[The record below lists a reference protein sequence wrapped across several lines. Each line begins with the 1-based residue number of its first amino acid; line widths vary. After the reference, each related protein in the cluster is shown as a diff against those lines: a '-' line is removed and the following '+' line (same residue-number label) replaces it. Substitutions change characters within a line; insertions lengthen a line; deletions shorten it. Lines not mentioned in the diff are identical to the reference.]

1 MVIRV
6 FKSRDSVLRRQIKVF
21 KRHADDLEYLKG
33 HESAL
38 LRTIYLS
45 SDPSDISWR
54 AEGHH
59 VLAVFYHKTGEIDK
73 AKKHFIESISLFGD
87 HEILGLC
94 RAKRDHAVLLAE
106 HESVALGLYEA
117 EQALLLHDDDLKNR
131 KGLRQKRITMAY
143 LWYLKLMSSTDDDEA
158 RQKLIEFALHNCHD
172 CAPHVQ
178 QQLLGF
184 ALDYASG
191 VYRQQIHLRL
201 GILYASRKKPID
213 VAKSAI
219 WFGIDA
225 QVMIASRIIRTI
237 LRRE

>member
-1 MVIRV
+1 M
-6 FKSRDSVLRRQIKVF
+6 LRRQIKVF
-21 KRHADDLEYLKG
+21 KRHADDLEYLKV
-33 HESAL
+33 HEPAL

-59 VLAVFYHKTGEIDK
+59 VLAVFYHRTGEIDK

-94 RAKRDHAVLLAE
+94 RTKRDYAVLLAE
-106 HESVALGLYEA
+106 HESVKLGLYEA
-117 EQALLLHDDDLKNR
+117 EQALLLHDDDLQNR
-131 KGLRQKRITMAY
+131 KGLRQKRITMGY

-158 RQKLIEFALHNCHD
+158 RQQLIEFALHNCHD

-191 VYRQQIHLRL
+191 IYRQQLHLRL

-219 WFGIDA
+219 RFGIGA
-225 QVMIASRIIRTI
+225 QMLIASRIVRTI
-237 LRRE
+237 FRRE